1 MTMPSSMSN
10 STEQD
15 VPSARRDTH
24 GTRAS
29 ECQGN
34 HVGMRQ
40 LAVGTTVALSGR
52 SQKNGIQVTRDI
64 TLQTVKDGVPA
75 ECPLNA
81 SCHLRDSRT
90 RISV

>member
-1 MTMPSSMSN
+1 MPSSMSN
-10 STEQD
+10 SAEQD
-15 VPSARRDTH
+15 VPSAQRDTH
-24 GTRAS
+24 GTRPS

-52 SQKNGIQVTRDI
+52 NEKNEIQVTRDI
-64 TLQTVKDGVPA
+64 TLQRVKDGVTA
-75 ECPLNA
+75 ECPLNG

-90 RISV
+90 RI